1 MPKRYKNWDVV
12 DKLKTPEDVAGYLNA
27 VLEEGNEKKLM
38 RALGDAVLAVKGM
51 SQVAKEAGLSRQA
64 LYKGLSEN
72 GNPKV
77 SSLFAVLRSVGLEF
91 SVRPLAQKQGAEKPL
106 TSS

>member
-1 MPKRYKNWDVV
+1 MPKRYKIWDVV
-12 DKLKTPEDVAGYLNA
+12 DELKTPEDVAGYLNA
-27 VLEEGNEKKLM
+27 VLEEGDEKQLM

-51 SQVAKEAGLSRQA
+51 SRVAKETGLSRQA

-77 SSLFAVLRSVGLEF
+77 SSLFAVLHSVGLEF
-91 SVRPLAQKQGAEKPL
+91 SVRPLAQK
-106 TSS
+106 